1 MVAVSLEALAQLGF
15 RRIEGID
22 RAVPAGLTLHTQL
35 HKLNC
40 HLCKLKIRPSALI
53 VPYSFQRIPA
63 ERPEWQKAN
72 RSWWEQSPMRYDWRE
87 SIGATPQ
94 SREFFEE
101 IDKRFFTDSR
111 VYMPYQRLPFE
122 ALIDFD
128 NLSIGM
134 SSRSEWVVAALP
146 GSSLNTL
153 AHSSGLT

>member
-1 MVAVSLEALAQLGF
+1 MQTKHPPLGF
-15 RRIEGID
+15 D
-22 RAVPAGLTLHTQL
+22 RPVQL
-35 HKLNC
+35 PTN
-40 HLCKLKIRPSALI
+40 
-53 VPYSFQRIPA
+53 PA
-63 ERPEWQKAN
+63 ERLEWQKAN
-72 RSWWEQSPMRYDWRE
+72 RTWWEQNPMRYDWRE